1 MNKKKI
7 NTDEWTDE
15 DYDNFL
21 DYLEDLDD
29 LNDNLECE
37 EDDEKE
43 ITNYIN
49 EEVIEDFDNQ
59 VINLKPKKISDNLK
73 NITFGINDENGSSFT
88 FGLNGIN
95 LKLNSKTIKDT
106 FKSIQYN
113 NLKRKYNKLK
123 KKK

>member
-1 MNKKKI
+1 MNKEKI
-7 NTDEWTDE
+7 NTDKWTDE

-29 LNDNLECE
+29 LNDDLECE

-59 VINLKPKKISDNLK
+59 VINLKPKKISDNFK

-113 NLKRKYNKLK
+113 NLKRKYNK
-123 KKK
+123 